1 MIYSLGDKQLN
12 KDNLDFWVAPN
23 AVVIGDVS
31 LKKNAS
37 VWFGS
42 VLRGDNDPIILGENS
57 NIQDNSVCHTDDGMP
72 LIIGDNVTVGHKVI
86 LHSCTVGDNSL
97 IGMGST
103 VLNKA
108 KIGNNC
114 LVGAN
119 ALVTEGKEF
128 PDNSLIVGSPA
139 KVKRE
144 LTDMEK
150 KIIEL
155 SALHYVE
162 NMKKFIDN
170 LRETKLNEYF

>member
-12 KDNLDFWVAPN
+12 RDNLDFWVAPN

-72 LIIGDNVTVGHKVI
+72 LIIGNNVTVGHKVI

-162 NMKKFIDN
+162 NMKRYKKD
-170 LRETKLNEYF
+170 LLEVK

>member
-12 KDNLDFWVAPN
+12 RDNLDFWVAPN

-72 LIIGDNVTVGHKVI
+72 LIIGNNVTVGHKVI

-150 KIIEL
+150 NIIVL

-162 NMKKFIDN
+162 NMKRYKKD
-170 LRETKLNEYF
+170 LLEGK

>member
-114 LVGAN
+114 LLGAN
-119 ALVTEGKEF
+119 SLVTEGKEF

-162 NMKKFIDN
+162 NMKKFRVNLKEDN
-170 LRETKLNEYF
+170 IE

>member
-1 MIYSLGDKQLN
+1 MIFSLGDKKIN
-12 KDNLDFWVAPN
+12 RDNTDFWVAPS
-23 AVVIGDVS
+23 ASVIGDIT

-37 VWFGS
+37 VWFGA
-42 VLRGDNDPIILGENS
+42 VLRGDNDPIIVGENS

-72 LIIGDNVTVGHKVI
+72 LVIGDNVTVGHKVI
-86 LHSCTVGDNSL
+86 LHSCSVGNNSL

-103 VLNKA
+103 VLNNA

-119 ALVTEGKEF
+119 SLITEGKEF
-128 PDNSLIVGSPA
+128 PDNSLIVGSPGT
-139 KVKRE
+139 VKRE

-155 SALHYVE
+155 SAFHYVE
-162 NMKKFIDN
+162 NMKKFRDN
-170 LRETKLNEYF
+170 LKEENIE

>member
-1 MIYSLGDKQLN
+1 MIYSLGDKRLN
-12 KDNLDFWVAPN
+12 KENLDFWVAPN

-72 LIIGDNVTVGHKVI
+72 LIIGNNVTVGHKVI
-86 LHSCTVGDNSL
+86 LHSCTVGNNSL

-162 NMKKFIDN
+162 NMKRYKKD
-170 LRETKLNEYF
+170 LLEGK

>member
-1 MIYSLGDKQLN
+1 MIYSLGDKRLN

-23 AVVIGDVS
+23 AVIIGDVS

-37 VWFGS
+37 VWFGAI
-42 VLRGDNDPIILGENS
+42 LRGDNDPIILGENS

-86 LHSCTVGDNSL
+86 LHSCAVGNNSL

-119 ALVTEGKEF
+119 SLVTEGKEF

-162 NMKKFIDN
+162 NMKRYRKD
-170 LRETKLNEYF
+170 LLEGK

>member
-12 KDNLDFWVAPN
+12 RDNLDFWVAPN
-23 AVVIGDVS
+23 AAIIGDVT

-37 VWFGS
+37 VWFGAI
-42 VLRGDNDPIILGENS
+42 LRGDNDPIILGVNS

-72 LIIGDNVTVGHKVI
+72 LHIGDNVTVGHKVI

-114 LVGAN
+114 LLGAN
-119 ALVTEGKEF
+119 SLVTEGKEF

-162 NMKKFIDN
+162 NMKRYRKDLI
-170 LRETKLNEYF
+170 EGK

>member
-12 KDNLDFWVAPN
+12 RDNLDFWVAPN
-23 AVVIGDVS
+23 AAIIGDVT

-37 VWFGS
+37 VWFGAI
-42 VLRGDNDPIILGENS
+42 LRGDNDPIILGENS

-162 NMKKFIDN
+162 NMKRYKKD
-170 LRETKLNEYF
+170 LLEEK

>member
-72 LIIGDNVTVGHKVI
+72 LIIGNNVTVGHKVI

-144 LTDMEK
+144 LTDTEK

-162 NMKKFIDN
+162 NMKRYRKD
-170 LRETKLNEYF
+170 LLEGK

>member
-1 MIYSLGDKQLN
+1 MIYSLGDKQLSN
-12 KDNLDFWVAPN
+12 DNLDFWVAPN

-37 VWFGS
+37 VWFGA

-72 LIIGDNVTVGHKVI
+72 LIIGNNVTVGHKVI

-162 NMKKFIDN
+162 NMKRYKKD
-170 LRETKLNEYF
+170 LLEGK

>member
-12 KDNLDFWVAPN
+12 RDNLDFWVAPN

-37 VWFGS
+37 VWFGT

-72 LIIGDNVTVGHKVI
+72 LIIGNNVTVGHKVI
-86 LHSCTVGDNSL
+86 LHSCIVGDNSL

-162 NMKKFIDN
+162 NMKRYKKD
-170 LRETKLNEYF
+170 LLEGM

>member
-1 MIYSLGDKQLN
+1 MIYSLGDKQLSR
-12 KDNLDFWVAPN
+12 DNLDFWVAPN
-23 AVVIGDVS
+23 AAIIGDVT

-37 VWFGS
+37 VWFGAI
-42 VLRGDNDPIILGENS
+42 LRGDNDPIILGENS

-72 LIIGDNVTVGHKVI
+72 LNIGDNVTVGHKVI
-86 LHSCTVGDNSL
+86 LHSCTVGNNSL

-114 LVGAN
+114 LLGAN
-119 ALVTEGKEF
+119 SLVTEGKEF
-128 PDNSLIVGSPA
+128 PDNSLIIGSPA

-162 NMKKFIDN
+162 NMKKFRDN
-170 LRETKLNEYF
+170 LREDNIE

>member
-162 NMKKFIDN
+162 NMKKFRSNLKEDN
-170 LRETKLNEYF
+170 VE

>member
-12 KDNLDFWVAPN
+12 KDNLDFWIAPN

-162 NMKKFIDN
+162 NMKRYRSDLLEGK
-170 LRETKLNEYF
+170 

>member
-1 MIYSLGDKQLN
+1 MIYALGDKQLN
-12 KDNLDFWVAPN
+12 RDNLDFWVAPN

-162 NMKKFIDN
+162 NMKRYKKD
-170 LRETKLNEYF
+170 LLEG

>member
-1 MIYSLGDKQLN
+1 MIYSLGDKKLN

-72 LIIGDNVTVGHKVI
+72 LIIGNNVTVGHKVI

-162 NMKKFIDN
+162 NMKKFRTH
-170 LRETKLNEYF
+170 LKEL

>member
-1 MIYSLGDKQLN
+1 MIYSLGDKQLSN
-12 KDNLDFWVAPN
+12 DNLDFWVAPN

-37 VWFGS
+37 VWFGA

-72 LIIGDNVTVGHKVI
+72 LIIGNNVTVGHKVI

-162 NMKKFIDN
+162 NMKRYKKD
-170 LRETKLNEYF
+170 LLEEK

>member
-1 MIYSLGDKQLN
+1 MIYALGDKQLN
-12 KDNLDFWVAPN
+12 RDNLDFWVAPN

-162 NMKKFIDN
+162 NMKRYRSDLLEGK
-170 LRETKLNEYF
+170 

>member
-12 KDNLDFWVAPN
+12 RNNLDFWVAPN

-37 VWFGS
+37 VWFGT
-42 VLRGDNDPIILGENS
+42 VLRGDNDPIIVGENS

-119 ALVTEGKEF
+119 ALLTEEKEF

-162 NMKKFIDN
+162 NMKRYKKD
-170 LRETKLNEYF
+170 LLEER

>member
-72 LIIGDNVTVGHKVI
+72 LIIGNNVTVGHKVI
-86 LHSCTVGDNSL
+86 LHSCAVGDNSL

-162 NMKKFIDN
+162 NMKRYKKD
-170 LRETKLNEYF
+170 LLEEK

>member
-12 KDNLDFWVAPN
+12 NDNLDFWVAPN

-37 VWFGS
+37 VWFGA

-72 LIIGDNVTVGHKVI
+72 LIIGNNVTVGHKVI

-162 NMKKFIDN
+162 NMKRYKKD
-170 LRETKLNEYF
+170 LLEGK

>member
-37 VWFGS
+37 VWFGA

-72 LIIGDNVTVGHKVI
+72 LIIGNNVTVGHKVI

-162 NMKKFIDN
+162 NMKRYKKD
-170 LRETKLNEYF
+170 LLEGK

>member
-12 KDNLDFWVAPN
+12 RDNLDFWVAPN
-23 AVVIGDVS
+23 AAIIGDVT

-37 VWFGS
+37 VWFGAI
-42 VLRGDNDPIILGENS
+42 LRGDNDPIILGENS

-72 LIIGDNVTVGHKVI
+72 LHIGDNVTVGHKVI
-86 LHSCTVGDNSL
+86 LHSCTVGNNSL

-114 LVGAN
+114 LLGAN
-119 ALVTEGKEF
+119 SLVTEGKEF

-162 NMKKFIDN
+162 NMKKFKIH
-170 LRETKLNEYF
+170 LKELK

>member
-12 KDNLDFWVAPN
+12 RDNLDFWVAPN

-72 LIIGDNVTVGHKVI
+72 LIIGNNVTVGHKVI
-86 LHSCTVGDNSL
+86 LHSCIVGDNSL

-128 PDNSLIVGSPA
+128 PDNSLIVGYPA

-162 NMKKFIDN
+162 NMKRYKKD
-170 LRETKLNEYF
+170 LLEGK

>member
-12 KDNLDFWVAPN
+12 KNNLDFWVAPN

-162 NMKKFIDN
+162 NMKRYKKD
-170 LRETKLNEYF
+170 LLEGK

>member
-12 KDNLDFWVAPN
+12 RDNLDFWVAPN

-31 LKKNAS
+31 LEKNAS

-72 LIIGDNVTVGHKVI
+72 LIIGNNVTVGHKVI

-162 NMKKFIDN
+162 NMKRYKKD
-170 LRETKLNEYF
+170 LLEGK

>member
-86 LHSCTVGDNSL
+86 RHSCTVGNNSL

-162 NMKKFIDN
+162 NMKRYKKD
-170 LRETKLNEYF
+170 LLEGK